1 MVGYR
6 PPDTFLQELERIRAG
21 RNTLPVLLNEFEKDP
36 TRFRTLFT
44 LANKYEKKGDILSA
58 KLMVDA
64 ILEAGTDSA
73 GTAEFYSILYNA
85 REARDPQPLVQY
97 ADAHPD
103 GERVVKSLREAM
115 YILRREKK
123 EPELE
128 ASLYIRLI
136 NLSDK
141 PSPNE
146 CNSFAWRMSQLEIQ
160 LEMALDKVTWAVANA
175 PDENQKYM
183 FIDTKAEVLWKM
195 GRVDEAILEIQKC
208 RQGKPED
215 DYYRKQEEKF
225 RQSMNT

>member
-21 RNTLPVLLNEFEKDP
+21 RNTLPALLSEFEKDP
-36 TRFRTLFT
+36 TLFRTLFT

-85 REARDPQPLVQY
+85 RETRDPQQLIQY

-146 CNSFAWRMSQLEIQ
+146 CNSFAWRMSQLGIQ

-195 GRVDEAILEIQKC
+195 GRVDEAISEIEKC

-215 DYYRKQEEKF
+215 DHYRKQEEKF